1 MLHTVRG
8 STTMTNVM
16 LTRAGVGEGR
26 SSQTKGNAG
35 GSTSAWHLEPE
46 RRQGP
51 GVRRSVVGG
60 PARPCHLLARSSAP
74 RRSSIRGR
82 TPRMERLSVR
92 QLGTP
97 AVAGQGSLNL
107 GDPIDG
113 NEPARAF
120 PTEQRHPRRDPMA
133 SSAFGAPRNS
143 DRVRVQPRPLTRE
156 GDVQGDVGPAGDDR
170 PDEVRDWS
178 MPPIDPGR
186 RVPRN
191 VPCSGAE
198 GDVQGDVGCSC
209 CVRMRI
215 PASVACRAWSAA
227 GTAS

>member
-51 GVRRSVVGG
+51 GARRSVVGG

-82 TPRMERLSVR
+82 ASRMERLSVR

-97 AVAGQGSLNL
+97 AGAGQGSLNL
-107 GDPIDG
+107 GDPIG
-113 NEPARAF
+113 GSEPAPALR
-120 PTEQRHPRRDPMA
+120 TQQRHPLGNPME
-133 SSAFGAPRNS
+133 SSFSGGPRNS
-143 DRVRVQPRPLTRE
+143 GRVRVQFRPLTRE
-156 GDVQGDVGPAGDDR
+156 GDVQGDVGSAADERAG
-170 PDEVRDWS
+170 EVRDWS
-178 MPPIDPGR
+178 MPPIDPDR
-186 RVPRN
+186 RVSRRTPS
-191 VPCSGAE
+191 SGAE
-198 GDVQGDVGCSC
+198 GDVQGDVGRSC

-215 PASVACRAWSAA
+215 PDGVACRARSAA
-227 GTAS
+227 GTAF

>member
-8 STTMTNVM
+8 STTMTAVM

-35 GSTSAWHLEPE
+35 GSTSARHLEPE
-46 RRQGP
+46 RRQGARA
-51 GVRRSVVGG
+51 RRSVVGG

-82 TPRMERLSVR
+82 TPRLECLSVR

-97 AVAGQGSLNL
+97 AGAGQGSLNL
-107 GDPIDG
+107 QDLIGG
-113 NEPARAF
+113 NELGLAF
-120 PTEQRHPRRDPMA
+120 RIEQRHPRRGPMA
-133 SSAFGAPRNS
+133 SSASEGPRNS
-143 DRVRVQPRPLTRE
+143 DRVRVQSRPLTRE
-156 GDVQGDVGPAGDDR
+156 GDVQGDVGPTGADR
-170 PDEVRDWS
+170 PNEVRNS
-178 MPPIDPGR
+178 SIYPIDPGLHG
-186 RVPRN
+186 PRN
-191 VPCSGAE
+191 VPSSGAE
-198 GDVQGDVGCSC
+198 GDVQGDVGQSC

-215 PASVACRAWSAA
+215 PDGVACRARAVT